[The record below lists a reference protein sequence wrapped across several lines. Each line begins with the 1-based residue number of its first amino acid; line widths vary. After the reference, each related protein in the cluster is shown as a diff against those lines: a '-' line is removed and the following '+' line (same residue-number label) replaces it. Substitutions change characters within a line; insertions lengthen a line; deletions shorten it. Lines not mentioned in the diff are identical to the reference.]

1 MNMSREDENI
11 IGARLFQVLQSPEVK
26 RIDFTLA
33 HIKVDTAGFQNV
45 VVSLML
51 GTLHIGV
58 ERMTGGAAAKYYTHG
73 NKFAF
78 PTVVFGSDD
87 SDKAYLVHESVH
99 AMQDINYGN
108 DFSRG
113 DYFTMESE
121 NEAAAYVAGV
131 LYDMY
136 KNQDTHYT
144 SATWLAAK
152 AIALKIKDTPGA
164 EVSDADV
171 RTLRG
176 VISGDPTYRSATFAS
191 ESTYSDGAAQ

>member
-1 MNMSREDENI
+1 
-11 IGARLFQVLQSPEVK
+11 
-26 RIDFTLA
+26 
-33 HIKVDTAGFQNV
+33 
-45 VVSLML
+45 
-51 GTLHIGV
+51 
-58 ERMTGGAAAKYYTHG
+58 
-73 NKFAF
+73 
-78 PTVVFGSDD
+78 
-87 SDKAYLVHESVH
+87 
-99 AMQDINYGN
+99 MQDINYGN

-176 VISGDPTYRSATFAS
+176 VISGDPTTDRPPSRRNRPIPTAPRNRVK
-191 ESTYSDGAAQ
+191 